1 MSASSTPFLNT
12 DTGKHPQLGPILSTT
27 TSAGHDTQRL
37 LGLLGEFLWDWKVPE
52 NEIRFSDQFQEILG
66 YPVGEWGHHIEE
78 WFSRI
83 HPEDAKNSIPAIR
96 ACIEGRSPQFSE
108 DHRLQCRDGSWKWV
122 RARGAVMSKSPSG
135 RALRIQGVIADIS
148 VQRERKEQVLR
159 SHTVLANLSREL
171 PRVFF
176 YQFQR
181 FPGGHCSVPYASDA
195 IDTVHGV
202 SAAQVKE
209 NAASMFSLVHPD
221 DIENLRDTMKESA
234 LRLHVWHLD
243 YRLRL
248 KQGER
253 HLFGEAYPTRQED
266 GSVIWHG
273 FLVDVTDRKIR
284 EQQMRGTER
293 QLHAAMRFT
302 SLGMY
307 DVNVQTGHG
316 QFAPEYAEILGLSQ
330 DYFNHTEKFW
340 DFFWN
345 ESLHP
350 DDVASLKQAYHS
362 HFKSHGEVAFRTEF
376 RLRSKSGEWRW
387 MLSVGSVVEWDENG
401 MALRMVGTHLDITE
415 RKKHELEVKH
425 YEDLLRSGRDR
436 YKKLASELEIL
447 FSHTPVGLMLVHNKQ
462 IMRANPKLAQVLG
475 YKDPKEMIG
484 MSVLNMH
491 ANEAAYQDFR
501 TLIGERLDPD
511 TAIEVIHRLKRK
523 DGSFFE
529 ARLVGRILPF
539 DQTTDTMVW
548 MVEA

>member
-1 MSASSTPFLNT
+1 MSASSTPFSHTEPGRL
-12 DTGKHPQLGPILSTT
+12 GKLLPTT
-27 TSAGHDTQRL
+27 PALDHQAL
-37 LGLLGEFLWDWKVPE
+37 LQLLGEHVWDWHVAE
-52 NEIRFSDQFQEILG
+52 NEIHFVEQFQELLG
-66 YPVGEWGHHIEE
+66 YPAGEWGHHLDE

-96 ACIEGRSPQFSE
+96 ACLEGRANSFSE
-108 DHRLQCRDGSWKWV
+108 DHRLLCRDGQWKWV
-122 RARGAVMSKSPSG
+122 RARGTVVSKTPGG
-135 RALRIQGVIADIS
+135 RALRVQGVMSDITL
-148 VQRERKEQVLR
+148 QRERKEQVLR
-159 SHTVLANLSREL
+159 SQAVLANLSREL

-181 FPGGHCSVPYASDA
+181 FSGGHCTVPYASDA

-202 SAAQVKE
+202 SAVQVRD
-209 NAASMFSLVHPD
+209 NAAPMFALVHPD

-234 LRLHVWHLD
+234 MRLHVWHLD

-248 KQGER
+248 KNGER

-284 EQQMRGTER
+284 EQQMRATER
-293 QLHAAMRFT
+293 QLHNAMRFT
-302 SLGMY
+302 SLGMF
-307 DVNVQTGHG
+307 DMNVQTGHG

-350 DDVASLKQAYHS
+350 DDIAGLKQAYQT
-362 HFKSHGEVAFRTEF
+362 HFRSHGEVAFKAEF
-376 RLRSKSGEWRW
+376 RLRAKSGEWRW
-387 MLSVGSVVEWDENG
+387 MLSVGNVVEWDENG
-401 MALRMVGTHLDITE
+401 RALRMIGTHLDITE

-447 FSHTPVGLMLVHNKQ
+447 FNHTPVGLMLVHNKQ
-462 IMRANPKLAQVLG
+462 IMRANPKLAQVFG
-475 YKDPKEMIG
+475 YKDAKEMIG
-484 MSVLNMH
+484 LSVLNMH
-491 ANEAAYQDFR
+491 ANEASYQDFR
-501 TLIGERLDPD
+501 TIIGEKLQPD
-511 TAIEVIHRLKRK
+511 TAIEVIHRLKRR

-529 ARLVGRILPF
+529 ARLIGRILPF
-539 DQTTDTMVW
+539 DQSADTMVW

>member
-1 MSASSTPFLNT
+1 MNTETGRLGKILPDQQSSAIDHAS
-12 DTGKHPQLGPILSTT
+12 
-27 TSAGHDTQRL
+27 L
-37 LGLLGEFLWDWKVPE
+37 LQQLGEFAWDWHVSE
-52 NEIRFSDQFQEILG
+52 NEIHFSEQFQELLG
-66 YPVGEWGHHIEE
+66 YPAGEWGHHLDE

-83 HPEDAKNSIPAIR
+83 HPEDAKSSIPAIR
-96 ACIEGRSPQFSE
+96 ACLEGRTNQFSE
-108 DHRLQCRDGSWKWV
+108 DHRLQCRDGQWKWV
-122 RARGAVMSKSPSG
+122 RARGVVIIKSPSG
-135 RALRIQGVIADIS
+135 RAVRLQGLMSDIT
-148 VQRERKEQVLR
+148 VQRERKEQILR
-159 SHTVLANLSREL
+159 SQAVLANLSREL

-181 FPGGHCSVPYASDA
+181 FAGGHCTVPYASDA

-202 SAAQVKE
+202 SANQVRD
-209 NAASMFSLVHPD
+209 NAATMFSLVHPD

-234 LRLHVWHLD
+234 MRLHVWHLD

-248 KQGER
+248 KNGER
-253 HLFGEAYPTRQED
+253 HLFGEAYPTRQDD

-284 EQQMRGTER
+284 EQQMRATER

-302 SLGMY
+302 SLGMF
-307 DVNVQTGHG
+307 DMNVQTGHG

-345 ESLHP
+345 DSLHP
-350 DDVASLKQAYHS
+350 DDVASLKLAYQN
-362 HFKSHGEVAFRTEF
+362 HFKSHGEIAFKAEF
-376 RLRSKSGEWRW
+376 RLRAKSGEWRW
-387 MLSVGSVVEWDENG
+387 MLSVGNVVEWDENG
-401 MALRMVGTHLDITE
+401 RALRMIGTHLDITE

-447 FSHTPVGLMLVHNKQ
+447 FSHTPIGLMLVHNKQ
-462 IMRANPKLAQVLG
+462 IMRANPKLAQVFG
-475 YKDPKEMIG
+475 YRDPKEMIG
-484 MSVLNMH
+484 LSVLNMH

-501 TLIGERLDPD
+501 AIVGEKLQPE

-539 DQTTDTMVW
+539 DQTADTMVW

>member
-1 MSASSTPFLNT
+1 MSASSSPFVNT
-12 DTGKHPQLGPILSTT
+12 ETGRLGKILPDHQSGAIDHA
-27 TSAGHDTQRL
+27 SL
-37 LGLLGEFLWDWKVPE
+37 LQQLGEFAWDWQVAE
-52 NEIRFSDQFQEILG
+52 NEIYFSDQFQELLG
-66 YPVGEWGHHIEE
+66 YPAGEWGRHLDE

-96 ACIEGRSPQFSE
+96 ACLEGRTSQFSE
-108 DHRLQCRDGSWKWV
+108 DHRLQCRDGQWKWV
-122 RARGAVMSKSPSG
+122 RARGVVVLKSPSG
-135 RALRIQGVIADIS
+135 RALRLQGLMSDITI
-148 VQRERKEQVLR
+148 QRERKEQILR
-159 SHTVLANLSREL
+159 SQAVLANLSREL

-181 FPGGHCSVPYASDA
+181 YAGGHCTVPYASDA

-202 SAAQVKE
+202 SANQVRD
-209 NAASMFSLVHPD
+209 NAAPMFSLVHPD

-234 LRLHVWHLD
+234 MRLHVWHLD

-248 KQGER
+248 KSGER
-253 HLFGEAYPTRQED
+253 HLFGEAYPTRQDD

-284 EQQMRGTER
+284 EQQMRATER

-302 SLGMY
+302 SLGMF
-307 DVNVQTGHG
+307 DMNVQTGHG

-345 ESLHP
+345 DSLHP
-350 DDVASLKQAYHS
+350 DDVASLKQAYQN
-362 HFKSHGEVAFRTEF
+362 HFKSHGEIAFKAEF
-376 RLRSKSGEWRW
+376 RLRAKSGEWRW
-387 MLSVGSVVEWDENG
+387 MLSVGNVVEWDHNG
-401 MALRMVGTHLDITE
+401 RALRMIGTHLDITE

-447 FSHTPVGLMLVHNKQ
+447 FSHTPIGLMLVHNKQ
-462 IMRANPKLAQVLG
+462 IMRANPKLAQVFG
-475 YKDPKEMIG
+475 YRDAKEMIG
-484 MSVLNMH
+484 LSVLNMH
-491 ANEAAYQDFR
+491 ADEAAYQDFR
-501 TLIGERLDPD
+501 TIVGEKLQPE

-529 ARLVGRILPF
+529 ARLIGRILPF
-539 DQTTDTMVW
+539 DQTADTMVW